1 MSGIGMQIWIK
12 EEVYWNAETKQ
23 EVILA
28 SRGSALRSLP

>member
-12 EEVYWNAETKQ
+12 EVYCNAETKQ

-28 SRGSALRSLP
+28 SRGSSPRSLP